1 MRRLLALFEVLLVAL
16 AGLFLVQLGFMV
28 FNIGRSQLLGDTA
41 ATRAGSFSVS
51 ATTRPARDHEVDGV
65 DYHFLS
71 ESDFRAMIEADE
83 FVEWAEVH
91 GHLYG
96 TSRKALEDAREQGRF
111 LILDV
116 DVQGAMQVR
125 KHVADAVLV
134 FVLPPSAD
142 ALRERL
148 RDRGTEGEDTLTRRI
163 ENARDELEQ
172 ASRFDY
178 IVVNENLDQAIAE
191 VRSIV
196 SAHGRRTDRAID
208 LSHVIRQLQRR
219 IDEILVEDFDSTRK

>member
-1 MRRLLALFEVLLVAL
+1 MSSLQHATYPVVLSAPSGAGKTTIAKALVERGEDVV
-16 AGLFLVQLGFMV
+16 
-28 FNIGRSQLLGDTA
+28 
-41 ATRAGSFSVS
+41 FSVS

-71 ESDFRAMIEADE
+71 EPDFRAMIEADE
-83 FVEWAEVH
+83 FVEWAKVH

-96 TSRKALEDAREQGRF
+96 TSRKALQDAQEQGRF

-125 KHVADAVLV
+125 EHVADAVLV

-142 ALRERL
+142 ALVERL
-148 RDRGTEGEDTLTRRI
+148 TERGTEGEDTVARRI
-163 ENARDELEQ
+163 ENARGELEQ
-172 ASRFDY
+172 ASQFDY
-178 IVVNENLDQAIAE
+178 VVVNDDLEQAIDE

-196 SAHGRRTDRAID
+196 SAESRRTDRTID
-208 LSHVIRQLQRR
+208 LSKGIRELQGR
-219 IDEILVEDFDSTRK
+219 IDHILAEDFDPPRG

>member
-1 MRRLLALFEVLLVAL
+1 MSSLVHRTCPVVLSAPSGAGKTTIARALVREIEDVV
-16 AGLFLVQLGFMV
+16 
-28 FNIGRSQLLGDTA
+28 
-41 ATRAGSFSVS
+41 FSVS

-71 ESDFRAMIEADE
+71 EAEFRAMIEDDE
-83 FVEWAEVH
+83 LVEWAEVH

-96 TSRKALEDAREQGRF
+96 TSREALQAASEEGRF

-116 DVQGAMQVR
+116 DVQGAMQMRDRVP
-125 KHVADAVLV
+125 DAVLV

-142 ALRERL
+142 ALVERL
-148 RDRGTEGEDTLTRRI
+148 TERGTEGEDNVTQRI
-163 ENARDELEQ
+163 ENARGELEQ

-178 IVVNENLDQAIAE
+178 IVVNENLEQAIDE

-196 SAHGRRTDRAID
+196 LAEGRRTDRAID
-208 LSHVIRQLQRR
+208 LSNAIRQLQDQ
-219 IDEILVEDFDSTRK
+219 IDRLLAEKS